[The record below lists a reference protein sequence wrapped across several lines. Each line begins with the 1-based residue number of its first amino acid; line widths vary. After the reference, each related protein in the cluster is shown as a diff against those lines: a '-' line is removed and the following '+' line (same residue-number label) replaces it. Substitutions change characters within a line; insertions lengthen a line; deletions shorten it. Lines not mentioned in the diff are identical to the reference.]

1 MVNILITGANGYIG
15 HHVLRKALTLTN
27 NVGAVD
33 IRFEN
38 ILQGIVQ
45 YKEDILAQCSSD
57 DLYSKLGK
65 PDILIHLAWQD
76 GFNHKSDA
84 HLQNLFTHY
93 QFIRNMI
100 EHGCKNIA
108 IMGTMHEIGYW
119 EGKIEEN
126 TPCNPMSLY
135 GIAKNS
141 LRQAVMTYCEDK
153 DVSLKWLRAFY
164 ITGDDKHNKSI
175 FAKILEMEA
184 DGKTTFPFTD
194 GKCKYDFQDIDI
206 LAEQIVKAS
215 IQTKINGIIN
225 VCSGKPVSLKDK
237 VEEFI
242 KERNLNIKPEYGAF
256 PTRKYD
262 SPEIYGDNSKIKEIM
277 EIFNA

>member
-15 HHVLRKALTLTN
+15 HHVLEKALKLTD
-27 NVGAVD
+27 NVSVVD
-33 IRFEN
+33 VNFKGFLQN
-38 ILQGIVQ
+38 IKQ
-45 YKEDILAQCSSD
+45 YQEDILEQSSSG
-57 DLYSKLGK
+57 DLYGKLGK
-65 PDILIHLAWQD
+65 PEVLIHLAWQD

-84 HLQNLFTHY
+84 HLQNLFAHY

-100 EHGCKNIA
+100 DHGCKNIT
-108 IMGTMHEIGYW
+108 IMGSMHEVGYW
-119 EGKIEEN
+119 EGKIDEN

-135 GIAKNS
+135 GIAKNA

-164 ITGDDKHNKSI
+164 ITGDDRHNKSI

-184 DGKTTFPFTD
+184 EERITFPFTD
-194 GKCKYDFQDIDI
+194 GKCKYDFQDIDV

-215 IQTKINGIIN
+215 VQTEVNGIIN
-225 VCSGKPVSLKDK
+225 VCSGKTISLKDK

-242 KERNLNIKPEYGAF
+242 QKHNLKIRPEYGSF
-256 PTRKYD
+256 PSRKYD
-262 SPEIYGDNSKIKEIM
+262 SPEIYGDDSRIKKIM
-277 EIFNA
+277 GGF